1 MMDAIND
8 MIKKCY
14 TEFNNLSN
22 ALLDVILETMVF
34 EKNIG
39 WQHGALVSRVWAE
52 LEPVEG
58 VLEKEQ

>member
-1 MMDAIND
+1 MNEYEND
-8 MIKKCY
+8 ECMP
-14 TEFNNLSN
+14 
-22 ALLDVILETMVF
+22 APLEKRLVDQYQLEELVRQSM
-34 EKNIG
+34 NIG

>member
-1 MMDAIND
+1 MSEYEND
-8 MIKKCY
+8 ECMP
-14 TEFNNLSN
+14 
-22 ALLDVILETMVF
+22 APLEKRLVDQYQLEELVRQSM
-34 EKNIG
+34 NIG